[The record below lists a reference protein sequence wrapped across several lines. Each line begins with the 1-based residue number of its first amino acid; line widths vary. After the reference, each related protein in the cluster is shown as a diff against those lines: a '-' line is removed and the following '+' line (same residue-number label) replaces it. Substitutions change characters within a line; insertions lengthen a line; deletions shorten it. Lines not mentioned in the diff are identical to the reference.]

1 MTQNHVQQENTIET
15 NAHTFLFPK
24 GLPGFEQLKEFS
36 LKEHNDIFSLLSAVD
51 QPEVTFITVNPFD
64 FVPDYEFVLPQDTIQ
79 ELGMKEKDQVS
90 VRCIVTWHSD
100 RLKVSVNLLAPLIF
114 NTVDRKGKQIVL
126 QNTTYTTKHP
136 LWTDSPKTDEG
147 GDS

>member
-1 MTQNHVQQENTIET
+1 MTHNHVQQENTIET
-15 NAHTFLFPK
+15 NALTFLFPK
-24 GLPGFEQLKEFS
+24 GLPGFEQLKKFS

-79 ELGMKEKDQVS
+79 ELGMKDEKHVS

-136 LWTDSPKTDEG
+136 LWTGSPKTHEG

>member
-1 MTQNHVQQENTIET
+1 MTHNHVQQENTIDT
-15 NAHTFLFPK
+15 NARIFLFPK

-64 FVPDYEFVLPQDTIQ
+64 FVPDYEFVLPDDTIQ
-79 ELGMKEKDQVS
+79 ELGMKDKEQVS

-114 NTVDRKGKQIVL
+114 NTVDHKGKQIVL

>member
-1 MTQNHVQQENTIET
+1 MTQDRVPQEITLET
-15 NAHTFLFPK
+15 NTPAYFFSK

-36 LKEHNDIFSLLSAVD
+36 LKEHNDIFSLLSAAD

-64 FVPDYEFVLPQDTIQ
+64 FVPDYEFILPEDTIY
-79 ELGMKEKDQVS
+79 ELGVKDEKQVS

-100 RLKVSVNLLAPLIF
+100 RSKVSVNLLAPLIF

>member
-1 MTQNHVQQENTIET
+1 
-15 NAHTFLFPK
+15 
-24 GLPGFEQLKEFS
+24 
-36 LKEHNDIFSLLSAVD
+36 
-51 QPEVTFITVNPFD
+51 
-64 FVPDYEFVLPQDTIQ
+64 
-79 ELGMKEKDQVS
+79 MKEKEQVS

>member
-1 MTQNHVQQENTIET
+1 
-15 NAHTFLFPK
+15 
-24 GLPGFEQLKEFS
+24 
-36 LKEHNDIFSLLSAVD
+36 NDIFSLLSAVD

-79 ELGMKEKDQVS
+79 ELGMKEKEQVS

-136 LWTDSPKTDEG
+136 LWTDFPKTDEG